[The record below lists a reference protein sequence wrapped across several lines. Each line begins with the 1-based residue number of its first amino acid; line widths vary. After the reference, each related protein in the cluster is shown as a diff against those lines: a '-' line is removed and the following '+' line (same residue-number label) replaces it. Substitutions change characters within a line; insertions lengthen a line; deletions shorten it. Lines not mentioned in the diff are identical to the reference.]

1 MGKNKEDFGDYLK
14 FLRENKGYT
23 LNQLA
28 DIIGFSD
35 AYISQIE
42 KNRRRNKPTI
52 DLLKQLSLALDT
64 PFSQLLKR
72 AGYEELAE
80 GQRYKELYSD
90 INLDSNQ
97 PNLSIKGNTNDF
109 NKITEL
115 MNLYYNAILLWS
127 NDQRFS
133 KKETLIIRKHF
144 QQLLLKYKLTIE
156 RFADLDDE
164 WVSFKNYY
172 IGLKGEKFNES
183 DTRRLF
189 LKVKLEAEV
198 KDIVYWIE
206 KLPDWIVEEEF
217 KSKGS
222 IDQDKEF

>member
-1 MGKNKEDFGDYLK
+1 MTDNNMNDFGNYLK
-14 FLRENKGYT
+14 FLRENQGYT

-52 DLLKQLSLALDT
+52 DLLKQLSIALDT

-80 GQRYKELYSD
+80 GQRYKELYTD
-90 INLDSNQ
+90 INLDSNH
-97 PNLSIKGNTNDF
+97 PDKSIKGNTDEF
-109 NKITEL
+109 NKTTEL

-133 KKETLIIRKHF
+133 KEQTMIIRKHF
-144 QQLLLKYKLTIE
+144 QQILLKYKQTIE
-156 RFADLDDE
+156 NFADLNDE
-164 WVSFKNYY
+164 WISFKNYY
-172 IGLKGEKFNES
+172 IGLKGDKYNES
-183 DTRRLF
+183 DTRKIF
-189 LKVKLEAEV
+189 LKVKLDSDI
-198 KDIVYWIE
+198 KDIVNWIE
-206 KLPDWIVEEEF
+206 ELPDWIVQQEYNSENPL
-217 KSKGS
+217 K
-222 IDQDKEF
+222 QDK